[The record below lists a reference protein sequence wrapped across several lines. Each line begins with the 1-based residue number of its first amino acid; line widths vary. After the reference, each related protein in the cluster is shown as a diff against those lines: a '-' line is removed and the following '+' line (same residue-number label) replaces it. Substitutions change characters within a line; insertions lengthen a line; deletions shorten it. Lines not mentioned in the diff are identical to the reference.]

1 MHTES
6 PQVFSFVRG
15 GGTASHLVLLLT
27 EVTGFY
33 AISSLLLIRTNVPL
47 MYR

>member
-1 MHTES
+1 M
-6 PQVFSFVRG
+6 
-15 GGTASHLVLLLT
+15 VLLLT

-33 AISSLLLIRTNVPL
+33 AISSLLLIRKNVPL